1 MIKRLRALFKST
13 GSVTIDGKSFRGRHV
28 EIIDDLVI
36 VNGVTQEGSLVG
48 PISVTVHGD
57 VEHLTTA
64 SGDVTVTGDCHDVTT
79 TSGDVRCGDVAGE
92 VRTVS
97 GDVTCK
103 QISGNV
109 RTVSGDV
116 RL

>member
-48 PISVTVHGD
+48 PVSVTVHGD
-57 VEHLTTA
+57 VEQLTTA
-64 SGDVTVTGDCHDVTT
+64 SGDVTVTGDCGGVTT

-97 GDVTCK
+97 GDVICK
-103 QISGNV
+103 QVMGNV

-116 RL
+116 KL

>member
-1 MIKRLRALFKST
+1 MNRLKTIFKST

-36 VNGVTQEGSLVG
+36 VNGVKQEGSLVG
-48 PISVTVHGD
+48 QISVTVHGD
-57 VEHLTTA
+57 VEQLTTA
-64 SGDVTVTGDCHDVTT
+64 SGDVTVTGDCRGVTT
-79 TSGDVRCGDVAGE
+79 TSGDVHCGDVAGE

-103 QISGNV
+103 QVMGNV